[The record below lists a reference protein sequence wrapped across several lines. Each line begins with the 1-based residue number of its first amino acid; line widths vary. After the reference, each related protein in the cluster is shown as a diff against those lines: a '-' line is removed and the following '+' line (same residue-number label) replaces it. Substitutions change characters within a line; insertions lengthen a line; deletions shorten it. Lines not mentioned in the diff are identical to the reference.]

1 MFRVAILQYPIIWA
15 DKEANLRAAVRRIKR
30 IKGKADLALLP
41 EMFTTGFCTERP
53 ELAETIDGR
62 TIQVLQQTAD
72 LTGIAV
78 CGSFICEDIST
89 THLNGSEQEQ
99 KTLYNRGFFLRPN
112 GQPTFVDKAHLY
124 AHSHE
129 DKFFTA
135 GNERTIIDYKGVRMR
150 LLICYDLRF
159 PVWAR
164 NDMDNPYDLI
174 LVSANWPEIRIQYWD
189 ALIAARAT
197 ENQCYI
203 CAANPVGDD
212 GIGLHYNGHSVAYDT
227 HLNPLVHFPNNQQG
241 TRIAE
246 FDIDK
251 LHHFRQAL
259 PLWQD
264 ADRFQLL

>member
-41 EMFTTGFCTERP
+41 EMFTTGFCTDRP

-99 KTLYNRGFFLRPN
+99 KTLYNRGFFFRSN

-124 AHSHE
+124 SHSHE
-129 DKFFTA
+129 D
-135 GNERTIIDYKGVRMR
+135 
-150 LLICYDLRF
+150 
-159 PVWAR
+159 
-164 NDMDNPYDLI
+164 
-174 LVSANWPEIRIQYWD
+174 
-189 ALIAARAT
+189 
-197 ENQCYI
+197 
-203 CAANPVGDD
+203 
-212 GIGLHYNGHSVAYDT
+212 
-227 HLNPLVHFPNNQQG
+227 
-241 TRIAE
+241 
-246 FDIDK
+246 
-251 LHHFRQAL
+251 
-259 PLWQD
+259 
-264 ADRFQLL
+264 